1 MSDLCVG
8 MCGIRLIFNKG
19 KDGGRPCA
27 SGDYL

>member
-1 MSDLCVG
+1 MSDICVG
-8 MCGIRLIFNKG
+8 MCGIRWIFNKG